1 MLALVFNLHKKG
13 KKMEMEILVPREL
26 LFDNYLKKDIQ
37 KLFYPFYWFQHVLLS
52 TKFKIRGNVINPKE
66 LKLNITMS
74 IIWAI
79 FFFINGVIFL
89 RYDSNL
95 SEVRQLQSWGT
106 QYILIY
112 FNFICDGFCGVIVF
126 ILNDEY
132 VNVDRK
138 YILLLYGIV
147 PLLLQ

>member
-1 MLALVFNLHKKG
+1 
-13 KKMEMEILVPREL
+13 MEMEILVPREL

-66 LKLNITMS
+66 IKLNITMS

-112 FNFICDGFCGVIVF
+112 FNFIYDGFCGVIVF
-126 ILNDEY
+126 ILNDEH